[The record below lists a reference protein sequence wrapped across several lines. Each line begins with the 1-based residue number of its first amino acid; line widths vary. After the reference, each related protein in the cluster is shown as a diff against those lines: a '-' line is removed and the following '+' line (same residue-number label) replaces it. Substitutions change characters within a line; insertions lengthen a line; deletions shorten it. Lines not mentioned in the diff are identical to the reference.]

1 MVEKI
6 PEKEFSEPQ
15 VTKATRNMEVFTGII
30 PQKKKVET
38 KGFISEREEHPLKM
52 YMNAASKTLERQ
64 RNDLNSNSAH
74 TQSFTKKDT
83 CREGYHG
90 YNMVDGH
97 DKRARTLVDTN
108 RTYYKNYIVPLKG
121 IDEDGQVPHV
131 AEKTQ
136 KKEVQKFTRYL
147 AVGEGG
153 YNETLI
159 QKSAPTLSSAKLV
172 VEGRTGGSS
181 LNVNTQ
187 NVKPLKHRVLK
198 KEDDKFSSE
207 HGQINFDH
215 ETVIVP
221 EMVPSSKNILPQN
234 KLRQK
239 VFDSGTVIIPKKISA
254 MNTRDAMFVEGI
266 NAPSLEECNIRS
278 EKERNPSQEDP
289 ELETILIQ
297 QTLDECRINSDFIM
311 SMDNTI
317 ENTDTYG
324 VHGPEKM
331 VQHSESM
338 PSHRMPEVS
347 VENNVVDPIY
357 GADPVCERPKQVLG
371 TTDAVNNK
379 TLLVESNFRQSRV
392 SGPKERRLINKT
404 TKNRDATINESN
416 VVSANIRSEKRV
428 VNSQGAQNIHS
439 FQDGRRFH
447 EFQKTDTSNVVVG
460 SSDDVEPSRMGFI
473 KGFMQTINQILPGR
487 QEKEQ
492 LTSGLEQIKFP
503 TGHLTNGSLPMLS
516 GEEMLKEETIPQERM
531 ANRYVPVHM
540 NPTNNVVKCNV
551 KRGILN
557 IDRLTSLANGKRE
570 VARDAWVPFS
580 SSVQKSKEE
589 FYRPPSAMSETGSLC
604 IPNFESEKDSK
615 PETKIRC

>member
-1 MVEKI
+1 MIPSYGRRAPMKRITEVEDEYIPRTDEGKAIMSFPEKTEEFGKAASLDDINKAFAVSNASKLLLDEVSNGKIGRTFKDDEAYNVNILPMKDQTNEATLEENWCEMNIKTKEKVGEYTDRLGRRIPIMVEKI

-324 VHGPEKM
+324 EHGPEKM

-357 GADPVCERPKQVLG
+357 GADKVCERPKQV
-371 TTDAVNNK
+371 
-379 TLLVESNFRQSRV
+379 
-392 SGPKERRLINKT
+392 
-404 TKNRDATINESN
+404 
-416 VVSANIRSEKRV
+416 
-428 VNSQGAQNIHS
+428 
-439 FQDGRRFH
+439 
-447 EFQKTDTSNVVVG
+447 
-460 SSDDVEPSRMGFI
+460 
-473 KGFMQTINQILPGR
+473 
-487 QEKEQ
+487 
-492 LTSGLEQIKFP
+492 
-503 TGHLTNGSLPMLS
+503 
-516 GEEMLKEETIPQERM
+516 
-531 ANRYVPVHM
+531 
-540 NPTNNVVKCNV
+540 
-551 KRGILN
+551 
-557 IDRLTSLANGKRE
+557 
-570 VARDAWVPFS
+570 
-580 SSVQKSKEE
+580 
-589 FYRPPSAMSETGSLC
+589 
-604 IPNFESEKDSK
+604 
-615 PETKIRC
+615 